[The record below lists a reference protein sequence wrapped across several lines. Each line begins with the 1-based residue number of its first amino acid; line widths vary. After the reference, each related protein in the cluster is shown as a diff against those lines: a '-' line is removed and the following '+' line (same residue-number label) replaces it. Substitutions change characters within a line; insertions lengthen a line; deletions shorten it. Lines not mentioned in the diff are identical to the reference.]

1 MEFSKCIALNSLVKT
16 RGARDNVRF
25 EDVSVEFDMYVIGSW
40 GAVVCFPQIM
50 FDREMQDF
58 IGWALA
64 NTRNHFLSS
73 RDDKVYLY
81 LQ

>member
-1 MEFSKCIALNSLVKT
+1 MEFSKCIALNALVKT

>member
-1 MEFSKCIALNSLVKT
+1 MEFSKCIALNALVKAHGGHG
-16 RGARDNVRF
+16 RLHF
-25 EDVSVEFDMYVIGSW
+25 EDVSVEFDMYVIGHW

-73 RDDKVYLY
+73 RDDKLY
-81 LQ
+81 LFLQ

>member
-1 MEFSKCIALNSLVKT
+1 MEFSKCIALNALVKA